1 MTTREEWLSLAE
13 KCAKAEGPSIGLDL
27 DIGLAAGVSVSLA
40 LPHTAS
46 LDAIT
51 GLIARALPGW
61 AWRVATCHV
70 SDDAWLALDYGDPA
84 HCDRL
89 RAELGE
95 PQKGHWTDDGIDI
108 DRRPP
113 GNPALALCDAF
124 CRVKGRR

>member
-1 MTTREEWLSLAE
+1 MTTREEWLALAE
-13 KCAKAEGPSIGLDL
+13 RCAKAEGPDEDL
-27 DIGLAAGVSVSLA
+27 SRAIWLA
-40 LPHTAS
+40 LGKSPLCRHYTAS

-113 GNPALALCDAF
+113 GNPALALCEAF